1 MSLYTKSASETPFS
15 KLPPE
20 LSTVIFDLATVNC
33 RPNAANCRLVCQ
45 DFHVLSSPFLIRT
58 IVIAERFDALGK
70 AREILLHPYF
80 SKHVTHLLWDASHY
94 QESIATNYY
103 TYHAAFIESTHTF
116 EGEDQS
122 YCQKRAA
129 DAVLQKQLRCI
140 GPAAPSIP
148 LQLRGNGS
156 LLEYN
161 VAGSAND
168 RCGRSNEQHDSG
180 DEPGGEDD
188 ISDEP
193 HPQLPQCSQVPLAVT
208 LEDGFSRECH
218 LSFSDYYRG
227 WINQQSIRGR
237 DQAQEDIASH
247 EDPDY
252 VQSKE
257 LENIELGVWDIDG
270 NLAQHYFRRA
280 IDELP
285 NLRHLMYGDHR
296 ALAYDGESHAELCR
310 RLFGKTVCPSCSL
323 TERDSLRR
331 FNEFVYDLQVCGRDW
346 KSLSVGRHPFE
357 TPYAD
362 RLSESSRDAAAPYPQ
377 DDVTMKWETLTLA
390 TRDKDDTKLQIKTL
404 RLPVMRTNLHITEV
418 MGGLSTFV
426 GQGLIHLDL
435 GVITFSRFLTQP
447 AEMWDKYDTLAPLLN
462 PLLSGF
468 ESLQTLTLR
477 GVVFEVA
484 EMQKFL
490 LGLATTLRTLR
501 LVDCYCPD
509 DYDAF
514 LASVK
519 DSIAP
524 ATTLAGVE
532 IYGLRFRN
540 AMRVTDSRTLRSE
553 AREHRAM
560 RASRSVWSAEA
571 LATKGRHLGGDALS
585 CWPYERQ
592 ELEAAMLGGSVN
604 RVTRRFVPPSAGE
617 IHRWCDVPITHKFSY
632 E

>member
-1 MSLYTKSASETPFS
+1 MSLYTKPASQTPFS
-15 KLPPE
+15 NLPPE

-58 IVIAERFDALGK
+58 IVIAERFDALRK
-70 AREILLHPYF
+70 AREVLLHPYF

-94 QESIATNYY
+94 EESMATNYY
-103 TYHAAFIESTHTF
+103 AYHTAFIKSTHIF
-116 EGEDQS
+116 EPEDAS

-129 DAVLQKQLRCI
+129 DAVLQKQLRCV
-140 GPAAPSIP
+140 GPTAPNIP
-148 LQLRGNGS
+148 LQLRGIGR
-156 LLEYN
+156 LLEYGMT
-161 VAGSAND
+161 ASAED
-168 RCGRSNEQHDSG
+168 GRGKPVDQRDSG
-180 DEPGGEDD
+180 NESCIDD
-188 ISDEP
+188 DTSENSY
-193 HPQLPQCSQVPLAVT
+193 PQLPQRSRNAVAET
-208 LEDGFSRECH
+208 LGDGLSRGCH

-257 LENIELGVWDIDG
+257 LENVESGVWDIDG

-285 NLRHLMYGDHR
+285 NLRHLMYGDYR

-310 RLFGKTVCPSCSL
+310 RLFGKAVCPSCSL
-323 TERDSLRR
+323 TERNSLRH
-331 FNEFVYDLQVCGRDW
+331 FNDFVYDLQICGRDW
-346 KSLSVGRHPFE
+346 KSLSIGRHPFE

-362 RLSESSRDAAAPYPQ
+362 RLSVPSRDAAHASPQ
-377 DDVTMKWETLTLA
+377 DAVTMMWETLTLA
-390 TRDKDDTKLQIKTL
+390 TREKDDTTLQIKTL
-404 RLPVMRTNLHITEV
+404 RLPVMRPNLHIMEI

-426 GQGLIHLDL
+426 GQGLLHLDL
-435 GVITFSRFLTQP
+435 GVIAFCRFLTQP

-462 PLLSGF
+462 PPLSGF
-468 ESLQTLTLR
+468 KSLQTLTLR

-490 LGLATTLRTLR
+490 FGLASTLRTLR

-509 DYDAF
+509 NYDAF

-524 ATTLAGVE
+524 ATTLTGVE
-532 IYGLRFRN
+532 IYDLRFRN
-540 AMRVTDSRTLRSE
+540 AMRVADSRTLRSE
-553 AREHRAM
+553 TREHRAM
-560 RASRSVWSAEA
+560 RASRSMWSAEA
-571 LATKGRHLGGDALS
+571 LTIKGRHLGGDALS

-592 ELEAAMLGGSVN
+592 ELEAAMLGGSMN
-604 RVTRRFVPPSAGE
+604 RVTRRFVPPSAE
-617 IHRWCDVPITHKFSY
+617 ERHRWYDFPITHKVSY